1 MNFLYIVLGLAMISG
16 ISAMMKIGNNMN
28 NLMLLS
34 TFRETDY
41 FQSSL
46 PSYDRKIMEILD
58 KYSGSSE
65 DVCSHIKEKL
75 SDTFYEDG
83 EIFLSTGTQT
93 PSLNSLFIGSCVLV
107 NKDLNHRVIVNKNSI
122 GDFNLFSCYLK
133 DETFCSYEVNK

>member
-1 MNFLYIVLGLAMISG
+1 MNFLYILLGLVMMSG

-34 TFRETDY
+34 TFKETDY

-83 EIFLSTGTQT
+83 EIFLSSGTQT

-107 NKDLNHRVIVNKNSI
+107 NKDLNHRVIVNKNNI

>member
-16 ISAMMKIGNNMN
+16 ISAMMKIGNNIN

-34 TFRETDY
+34 TFKENDY

-46 PSYDRKIMEILD
+46 PSYDRRIMDILD
-58 KYSGSSE
+58 KYTGSSE

-75 SDTFYEDG
+75 SDTLYEDG
-83 EIFLSTGTQT
+83 ETFISSGTQT

-107 NKDLNHRVIVNKNSI
+107 NKDINHRVIVNKNNI

-133 DETFCSYEVNK
+133 EEPFCPYEVSK